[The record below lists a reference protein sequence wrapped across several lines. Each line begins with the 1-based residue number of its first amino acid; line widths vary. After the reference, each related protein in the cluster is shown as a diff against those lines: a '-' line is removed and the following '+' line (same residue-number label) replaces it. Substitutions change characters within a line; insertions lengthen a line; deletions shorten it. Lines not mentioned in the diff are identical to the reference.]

1 MSVNENNIA
10 LQISDL
16 MDMLVPD
23 NYNIRKVINKNN
35 MNIQLTDSL
44 ERLISKYTWERFIAE
59 YIASKLFLLHL
70 PIDEDINIEDIR
82 DVIDRFD
89 VVETFRRMY
98 HAAEVNE
105 RVISLV
111 EPSLNK
117 LKLAK
122 IAPVNAIAIPP
133 GSSVFQ
139 GPAVQ
144 ANLIGNN
151 DDGYIH
157 ATYEPGKKNKWYD
170 TPRRMLG
177 IPSRKSVATPVGIA
191 TPVGGKRKTKKTK
204 KSKKTRRHRKKRA

>member
-70 PIDEDINIEDIR
+70 PIDEDINIED
-82 DVIDRFD
+82 VIDRFD
-89 VVETFRRMY
+89 VVETFQRMY
-98 HAAEVNE
+98 PAAEVNE

-122 IAPVNAIAIPP
+122 IAPVNAIAIPS

-139 GPAVQ
+139 GQAVFS
-144 ANLIGNN
+144 NG
-151 DDGYIH
+151 
-157 ATYEPGKKNKWYD
+157 
-170 TPRRMLG
+170 
-177 IPSRKSVATPVGIA
+177 SVGPWITAVPQL
-191 TPVGGKRKTKKTK
+191 
-204 KSKKTRRHRKKRA
+204 

>member
-70 PIDEDINIEDIR
+70 PIDEDINIEDIE

-98 HAAEVNE
+98 PAAEVNE

-133 GSSVFQ
+133 GSDVFQ

-151 DDGYIH
+151 DDGNIYGEY
-157 ATYEPGKKNKWYD
+157 APGKKNTLHKRV
-170 TPRRMLG
+170 TSMFGMTSKKP
-177 IPSRKSVATPVGIA
+177 IA

>member
-70 PIDEDINIEDIR
+70 PIDEDINIEDID

-89 VVETFRRMY
+89 VVETFRGMY
-98 HAAEVNE
+98 PAAEVNE

-122 IAPVNAIAIPP
+122 IAPVNAIAIPS

-139 GPAVQ
+139 GQAVQ
-144 ANLIGNN
+144 ANLIGDN
-151 DDGYIH
+151 DNGYID
-157 ATYEPGKKNKWYD
+157 ATYKPGKKNTLHKRL
-170 TPRRMLG
+170 TSMFGMTSKKP
-177 IPSRKSVATPVGIA
+177 IA

-204 KSKKTRRHRKKRA
+204 KDKKTRRHRKKRV

>member
-16 MDMLVPD
+16 MGMLVPD
-23 NYNIRKVINKNN
+23 NYNIRKVINANN

-70 PIDEDINIEDIR
+70 PNDEDINIEDIE

-89 VVETFRRMY
+89 VVGTYRRMY
-98 HAAEVNE
+98 PAAEVNE

-133 GSSVFQ
+133 GSDVFQ

-151 DDGYIH
+151 DDGN
-157 ATYEPGKKNKWYD
+157 TYGEYAPGKKNKWYKRV
-170 TPRRMLG
+170 TSMFG
-177 IPSRKSVATPVGIA
+177 ITSKKPIA
-191 TPVGGKRKTKKTK
+191 RPVGGKRKTKKTK

>member
-1 MSVNENNIA
+1 
-10 LQISDL
+10 
-16 MDMLVPD
+16 
-23 NYNIRKVINKNN
+23 

-70 PIDEDINIEDIR
+70 PIDEDINIEDIA

-89 VVETFRRMY
+89 VVETFQRMY
-98 HAAEVNE
+98 PAAEVNE

-111 EPSLNK
+111 EPSFNK

-122 IAPVNAIAIPP
+122 IAPVNAIAIPS

-139 GPAVQ
+139 GQAVQ
-144 ANLIGNN
+144 ANPIGHD

-157 ATYEPGKKNKWYD
+157 ATYEPGKKNTLHKRV
-170 TPRRMLG
+170 TSMFG
-177 IPSRKSVATPVGIA
+177 ITSKKPIA

-204 KSKKTRRHRKKRA
+204 KTKKTRRHRKKRA

>member
-23 NYNIRKVINKNN
+23 NYNIQKVINRYNTSHN
-35 MNIQLTDSL
+35 TNIQLTDSL

-70 PIDEDINIEDIR
+70 PIDEDINIEDIE

-89 VVETFRRMY
+89 VVGTYRRIY
-98 HAAEVNE
+98 PAAEVNE

-122 IAPVNAIAIPP
+122 IAPVNAIAIPS

-151 DDGYIH
+151 DDGNIYGE
-157 ATYEPGKKNKWYD
+157 YVPGEKNKWYNI
-170 TPRRMLG
+170 PRRMLG
-177 IPSRKSVATPVGIA
+177 LSSKKSVA

-204 KSKKTRRHRKKRA
+204 KSKKTRRHRKKRR

>member
-23 NYNIRKVINKNN
+23 NYNIQKVINRYNTSHN
-35 MNIQLTDSL
+35 TNIQLTDSL

-70 PIDEDINIEDIR
+70 PIDEDINIEDIE

-89 VVETFRRMY
+89 VVGTYRRIY
-98 HAAEVNE
+98 PAAEVNE

-122 IAPVNAIAIPP
+122 IAPVNAIAIPS

-139 GPAVQ
+139 GQAVQ
-144 ANLIGNN
+144 ANPIGHD
-151 DDGYIH
+151 DDGRLY
-157 ATYEPGKKNKWYD
+157 ARYEPGKKNTLHKRV
-170 TPRRMLG
+170 TSMFGMTSKKP
-177 IPSRKSVATPVGIA
+177 IA

-204 KSKKTRRHRKKRA
+204 KAKKTRRHRKKRA

>member
-10 LQISDL
+10 LQISVL
-16 MDMLVPD
+16 MGMLVPD
-23 NYNIRKVINKNN
+23 NYNIRKVINANN

-70 PIDEDINIEDIR
+70 PIDEDINIEDIE

-89 VVETFRRMY
+89 VVGTYRRIY
-98 HAAEVNE
+98 PAAEVNE

-122 IAPVNAIAIPP
+122 IAPVNAIAIPS

-139 GPAVQ
+139 GQAVQ
-144 ANLIGNN
+144 ANPIGHD
-151 DDGYIH
+151 DDGRLY
-157 ATYEPGKKNKWYD
+157 ARYEPGEKNKWYD
-170 TPRRMLG
+170 TPRRILG
-177 IPSRKSVATPVGIA
+177 LSSKKSVA